1 MLIEQLMNKRW
12 TDEVDTIIKATEKI
26 MESMKDDQMLK
37 MLSRSWK
44 DVTWYLMKKS
54 EQYNQLSKEFISWN
68 Y

>member
-1 MLIEQLMNKRW
+1 MIQDLMNKRNC
-12 TDEVDTIIKATEKI
+12 DAPEVVIRATAKI
-26 MESMKDDQMLK
+26 MDSMKDDQMLK

>member
-12 TDEVDTIIKATEKI
+12 TDEVDTVIKATEKI
-26 MESMKDDQMLK
+26 MESMKDDKMLK
-37 MLSRSWK
+37 MLSRNWK

>member
-1 MLIEQLMNKRW
+1 MTKRW
-12 TDEVDTIIKATEKI
+12 TDEVDTVIKATEKI
-26 MESMKDDQMLK
+26 MESMKDDKMLK
-37 MLSRSWK
+37 MLSRNWK

>member
-1 MLIEQLMNKRW
+1 MAKRW
-12 TDEVDTIIKATEKI
+12 TDEVDTVIKATEKI
-26 MESMKDDQMLK
+26 MESMKDDKMLK

>member
-1 MLIEQLMNKRW
+1 MLIEQLMNKW
-12 TDEVDTIIKATEKI
+12 SCDAPAVIIKATEKI
-26 MESMKDDQMLK
+26 MESMKDDKMLK

-54 EQYNQLSKEFISWN
+54 EQYNQLSQEFISWN

>member
-1 MLIEQLMNKRW
+1 MIQDLMNKRNC
-12 TDEVDTIIKATEKI
+12 DAPEVVIRATEKI
-26 MESMKDDQMLK
+26 MDSMKDDQMLK

>member
-1 MLIEQLMNKRW
+1 MIQELMKQWNC
-12 TDEVDTIIKATEKI
+12 DAPAVVIKATEKI
-26 MESMKDDQMLK
+26 MENMQNDQMLK
-37 MLSRSWK
+37 MYARDWK